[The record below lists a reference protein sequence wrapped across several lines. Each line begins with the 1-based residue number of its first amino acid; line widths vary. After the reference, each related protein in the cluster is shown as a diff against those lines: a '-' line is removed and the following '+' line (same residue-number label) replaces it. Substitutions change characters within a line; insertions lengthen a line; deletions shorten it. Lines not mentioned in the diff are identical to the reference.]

1 MKLSNDARSVHGEL
15 GVLSLVTLRI
25 AAIGICAIL
34 GFAVSAWAAPL
45 NVVAAENVYGDVAEQ
60 LGGDTVSVISILN
73 NPAQDPHLFEAGA
86 SAARALAGADLAI
99 YNGADYDPWIEKLLS
114 ATGRTGRATIVAA
127 DLAHIAPGA
136 NPHLWYDP
144 KIVRMVAKAVA
155 DRLIADD
162 PGDAARYTA
171 QLRTFDLSLM
181 PVLNKIGELRSK
193 YAGMPVTATEPV
205 FDYMAQAIGLEM
217 RNGAFQLAVMNDTEP
232 SARDVAAFE
241 DDLRNHKV
249 KLLLYNLQSTGT
261 LSQRMRRMA
270 EEAKIPVVGVSETE
284 PPGTRYQYWMA
295 AQLDAVEKALS
306 GIAQ

>member
-1 MKLSNDARSVHGEL
+1 L

-25 AAIGICAIL
+25 AAIGLCAIL
-34 GFAVSAWAAPL
+34 GFVVPAFAAPL
-45 NVVAAENVYGDVAEQ
+45 SVVAAENIYGDVAEQ
-60 LGGDTVSVISILN
+60 LGGDRVSVVSILN
-73 NPAQDPHLFEAGA
+73 NPSQDPHLFEAGA
-86 SAARALAGADLAI
+86 SAARALAAADLAI
-99 YNGADYDPWIEKLLS
+99 YNGADYDPWMEKLLS
-114 ATGRTGRATIVAA
+114 STGKAGRATIVAA
-127 DLAHIAPGA
+127 DLAHVAPGA

-155 DRLIADD
+155 DRLTADD

-171 QLRTFDLSLM
+171 QLRDFDLSLM

-193 YAGMPVTATEPV
+193 YAGTSVTATEPV
-205 FDYMAQAIGLEM
+205 FDYMAQAIGLQM

-284 PPGTRYQYWMA
+284 PPGIRYQYWMA
-295 AQLDAVEKALS
+295 AQLDAVDKALS

>member
-1 MKLSNDARSVHGEL
+1 LKFQETGVADFTLLARAVGL
-15 GVLSLVTLRI
+15 GLILTFSKATL
-25 AAIGICAIL
+25 
-34 GFAVSAWAAPL
+34 AAPL
-45 NVVAAENVYGDVAEQ
+45 SVVAAETVYGDVAEQ
-60 LGGDTVSVISILN
+60 LGGDKVSVVSILS

-86 SAARALAGADLAI
+86 SAARALAGAELAI
-99 YNGADYDPWIEKLLS
+99 YNGADYDPWMERLLS
-114 ATGRTGRATIVAA
+114 STGKAGRATIVAA
-127 DLAHIAPGA
+127 DLAHVVPGA

-155 DRLIADD
+155 DRLTAAD
-162 PGDAARYTA
+162 PGDAARYTT
-171 QLRTFDLSLM
+171 QLRAFDLSLM
-181 PVLNKIGELRSK
+181 PVLNKIGELRGK

-205 FDYMAQAIGLEM
+205 FDYMAQAIGLQM

-284 PPGTRYQYWMA
+284 PQGTHYQYWMA

-306 GIAQ
+306 GAAQ